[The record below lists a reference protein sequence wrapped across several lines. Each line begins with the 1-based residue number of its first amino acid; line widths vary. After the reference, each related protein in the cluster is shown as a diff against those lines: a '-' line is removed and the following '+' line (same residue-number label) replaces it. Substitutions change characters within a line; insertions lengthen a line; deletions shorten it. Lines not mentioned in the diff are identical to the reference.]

1 MGANTYLDCNR
12 YCPDCPFYNDCD
24 YNNKE
29 IKEDNMEK
37 RIDIKVSQDGNQV
50 CALYGK
56 DLQEGVAGFGD
67 TLGEALLDFSKDWL
81 KNKKVFATE
90 LKEVK
95 KVPVIDRRVVGLA
108 LSSYWESIRR
118 NSAFVDFVDKD
129 FVDMLF
135 KGVENE

>member
-1 MGANTYLDCNR
+1 
-12 YCPDCPFYNDCD
+12 
-24 YNNKE
+24 
-29 IKEDNMEK
+29 MEK